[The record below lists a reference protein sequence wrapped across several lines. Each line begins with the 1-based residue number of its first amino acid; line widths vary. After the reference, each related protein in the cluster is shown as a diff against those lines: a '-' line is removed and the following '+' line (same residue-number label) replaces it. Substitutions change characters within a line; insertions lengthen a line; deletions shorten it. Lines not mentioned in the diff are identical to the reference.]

1 MSDNKMQQDL
11 TESTCLDLVK
21 EAYWS
26 GTCLFGLENND
37 KDTLWHLLENCTSN
51 KDTKFPD
58 FIDTYGFIEHFQIS
72 SSKTTKKGQEHTKQ
86 LNQFIKQDE
95 SIIKNLKA

>member
-1 MSDNKMQQDL
+1 MQQDL

-72 SSKTTKKGQEHTKQ
+72 SSKTTKKRTRAHKT
-86 LNQFIKQDE
+86 IK
-95 SIIKNLKA
+95 SIYKTRRKHN